1 MVDTNEEARHRST
14 GELLRFGVGRYV
26 YRPANPILFVIPTP
40 LHRST
45 RVFRKSFIISIAGVA
60 FAAASPG
67 SSEAQLKKLG
77 KAIGSRMVD
86 KTITNAGNDST
97 NTATPATSSSAAPST
112 ASVEITS
119 ERLTQFFAAIKPQ
132 MDEAKVRFDAIAK
145 KKEYEEKSK
154 AFEMC
159 KVQIMQDPAEFQG
172 MDDSDPA
179 AIKVNKRLE
188 VANAALE
195 NEIAKGT
202 AMDQKK
208 IAELNV
214 EVQDILATQQ
224 LLSYP
229 GIKKCGQR
237 PVQPPEPSAAS
248 SSGTQLAASAK
259 SNFSR
264 NQFGLFRERVGA
276 WVLTQ
281 GKGDQRITFTAGE
294 QAVMKAHAKE
304 LAVLE
309 PFFRDGSI
317 SWSYW
322 GDLPSDW
329 Q

>member
-1 MVDTNEEARHRST
+1 M
-14 GELLRFGVGRYV
+14 
-26 YRPANPILFVIPTP
+26 
-40 LHRST
+40 
-45 RVFRKSFIISIAGVA
+45 FRKGIILSIVSTVLV
-60 FAAASPG
+60 AAAPA

-77 KAIGSRMVD
+77 KAIGGTLVD
-86 KTITNAGNDST
+86 KKITQAGGGDTANAP
-97 NTATPATSSSAAPST
+97 TPANNAAAASN
-112 ASVEITS
+112 ASVEITA
-119 ERLTQFFAAIKPQ
+119 ERLNQFFAAIKPQ
-132 MDEAKVRFDAIAK
+132 MDESKVRFDAMAK
-145 KKEYEEKSK
+145 KKDYEERIK

-159 KVQIMQDPAEFQG
+159 KVQIMQNPAEFQG
-172 MDDSDPA
+172 MDDDDPA
-179 AIKVNKRLE
+179 VIKLNKRLE

-195 NEIAKGT
+195 KEIAKGN

-214 EVQDILATQQ
+214 ELQDIVATQQ
-224 LLSYP
+224 VLSYP

-237 PVQPPEPSAAS
+237 PVQPPEPPAAN

-259 SNFSR
+259 SDFTR
-264 NQFGLFRERVGA
+264 DQFGRFRERVGA

-281 GKGDQRITFTAGE
+281 GKGDQRMTFTTSE
-294 QAVMKAHAKE
+294 HAVLKARSKD